1 MRKGEAVL
9 KKEKQAPSIKF
20 SMIFSIVLG
29 VLLPLFVALL
39 VLCTLLQRTTASSTM
54 EAYQMMFDQNVRAI
68 DSAILQSNYA
78 SSAMITYT
86 ENNQLLKDYYQATN
100 EYDRSVAMKKIQ
112 DMIANSDITNLGSFG
127 GKLMILMKD
136 GYLISSEKSVNIGT
150 DFLDAAWMQKVQAG
164 KTVPYWDTEIGKL
177 FQQENPA
184 DYVTYARELTH
195 YGKNVYGY
203 ALMSIPTTLFTNF
216 QTDARYQKGELFM
229 FSADGRLL
237 SGAGEHY
244 QEQELRELFEDW
256 RQQEDPERKQT
267 QDAKQSSQLQKGRG
281 DYYVMGSSLSS
292 SQNYILYVG
301 NRHAIF
307 ERSEQIIWYLAL
319 FMGLIS
325 ILSIASTWFIAR
337 YITKPILILSEK
349 IQKIEQSAPQDLVLE
364 YNRFK
369 ETRELEDGMLSAQER
384 IQRLLEEVR
393 EEAKMKEKARFD
405 SLKAQIKPH
414 FLFNTLNAIRWK
426 ASINGD
432 EEVADILSNLGVL
445 LSETYKNDHEMET
458 IGNAMYTLE
467 AYVKIMEIRFGNKVE
482 FFCVIPEELKQ
493 YQIPRFCLQPLVE
506 NSFIHGMSNAEE
518 GTIVLRGEKSGQDI
532 ELTLIDNGEGLHGKT
547 VDLSAESEA
556 NKRGITGIGLSNIHR
571 RIQMLYGPGYGL
583 KVDTNV
589 EIGFRISLRI
599 PAEVSEEQDESID
612 RRG

>member
-1 MRKGEAVL
+1 M
-9 KKEKQAPSIKF
+9 KKEKQAPSIRF
-20 SMIFSIVLG
+20 SMIVSIVLR

-39 VLCTLLQRTTASSTM
+39 VLCALLQRTTASSTM

-127 GKLMILMKD
+127 GRLMILMKD
-136 GYLISSEKSVNIGT
+136 GYLISAEKAT
-150 DFLDAAWMQKVQAG
+150 EKHADALDAPWMQKVHTE
-164 KTVPYWDTEIGKL
+164 KVVPYWDREIGNL
-177 FQQENPA
+177 FDQENA
-184 DYVTYARELTH
+184 QDSVTYARELTH
-195 YGKNVYGY
+195 YGKTVYGY
-203 ALMSIPTTLFTNF
+203 ALMSIPRTLFTNF
-216 QTDARYQKGELFM
+216 QTDERYQKGDLFM

-237 SGAGEHY
+237 SSAGEHY
-244 QEQELRELFEDW
+244 TEQELRVLFEDW
-256 RQQEDPERKQT
+256 CQQQNQKLNPTRNTKQDP
-267 QDAKQSSQLQKGRG
+267 QLQKGRG
-281 DYYVMGSSLSS
+281 GYYVMGSRLSS

-319 FMGLIS
+319 FMVLIS
-325 ILSIASTWFIAR
+325 ILSIASIWSIAQ
-337 YITKPILILSEK
+337 YITRPILILSEK
-349 IQKIEQSAPQDLVLE
+349 IQKIEQSAPENLVLE
-364 YNRFK
+364 HNRFK

-384 IQRLLEEVR
+384 IQRLLGEVR

-432 EEVADILSNLGVL
+432 WEVADILSNLGVL

-482 FFCVIPEELKQ
+482 FFCVIPEELKA

-518 GTIVLRGEKSGQDI
+518 GTIVLRGEKVGQDI
-532 ELTLIDNGEGLHGKT
+532 ELTLIDNGEGLHGKK
-547 VDLSAESEA
+547 VDLSVESEA

-571 RIQMLYGPGYGL
+571 RIQMLYGPAYGL
-583 KVDTNV
+583 KVDTDV
-589 EIGFRISLRI
+589 EMGFRISLRI
-599 PAEVSEEQDESID
+599 PAEMSEGQDESID
-612 RRG
+612 CRG

>member
-1 MRKGEAVL
+1 
-9 KKEKQAPSIKF
+9 
-20 SMIFSIVLG
+20 
-29 VLLPLFVALL
+29 
-39 VLCTLLQRTTASSTM
+39 
-54 EAYQMMFDQNVRAI
+54 MMFDQNVRAI

-100 EYDRSVAMKKIQ
+100 EYDRSVAKKKIQ
-112 DMIANSDITNLGSFG
+112 DMIGNSDITNLAGFG
-127 GKLMILMKD
+127 GKLMILMND
-136 GYLISSEKSVNIGT
+136 GYLISSEKAVKMST
-150 DFLDAAWMQKVQAG
+150 DFSDAAWMQKVHAG
-164 KTVPYWDTEIGKL
+164 NAVPYWDTEIGKL
-177 FQQENPA
+177 FNQENPA
-184 DYVTYARELTH
+184 DYVTYARALTH

-216 QTDARYQKGELFM
+216 QTDARYQKGDLFM

-244 QEQELRELFEDW
+244 KKQELQELFEDW
-256 RQQEDPERKQT
+256 RQQQSQKLNQKPNANQRPKEQT
-267 QDAKQSSQLQKGRG
+267 FRG
-281 DYYVMGSSLSS
+281 EYYVMGSALSS

-319 FMGLIS
+319 FMMVITV
-325 ILSIASTWFIAR
+325 LSITITWSISR
-337 YITKPILILSEK
+337 YITKPILFLSDR
-349 IQKIEQSAPQDLVLE
+349 IQKIEQSAPQDLVLTH
-364 YNRFK
+364 NRFK
-369 ETRELEDGMLSAQER
+369 ETKELEDGMLRAQKR
-384 IQRLLEEVR
+384 IQCLIEEVR

-426 ASINGD
+426 ASINED
-432 EEVADILSNLGVL
+432 EEVADILASLGVL
-445 LSETYKNDHEMET
+445 LSETYKNDDEMET
-458 IGNAMYTLE
+458 IGNAIYTLE

-482 FFCVIPEELKQ
+482 FFCVIPEELKS

-518 GTIVLRGEKSGQDI
+518 GTIVLRGEKAGQDL
-532 ELTLIDNGEGLHGKT
+532 ELTLIDNGEGLNGKT
-547 VDLSAESEA
+547 IDLSVESEA

-583 KVDTNV
+583 KVDSNV

-599 PAEVSEEQDESID
+599 PAEMSEEQNESID